1 MARIRHFRELAFT
14 DADPAVW
21 IPALSDCEIK
31 DLGAAGD
38 LRSNE
43 DLAAFAADH
52 PELRKLWLGWMD
64 EITDLTPLLSLEHL
78 EELAVHRDM
87 TEAISSL
94 EGATYGF
101 WLNITD

>member
-1 MARIRHFRELAFT
+1 
-14 DADPAVW
+14 
-21 IPALSDCEIK
+21 
-31 DLGAAGD
+31 
-38 LRSNE
+38 
-43 DLAAFAADH
+43 
-52 PELRKLWLGWMD
+52 
-64 EITDLTPLLSLEHL
+64 L